1 MQNEI
6 CETAPEL
13 SLFFCGINDIVDQC
27 APLTYN
33 LHLPIR
39 YLYQQIL
46 CWFEPDNVD
55 ICIASITEICMEI
68 AKTKIFTCSN
78 HFQEI
83 RFSSRRG

>member
-46 CWFEPDNVD
+46 C
-55 ICIASITEICMEI
+55 
-68 AKTKIFTCSN
+68 
-78 HFQEI
+78 
-83 RFSSRRG
+83 